1 MENSFKNLI
10 EESKSILILLPGNPN
25 LDQVA
30 SGLSLYLGLKD
41 KKDISISCPTPMVV
55 EFNRLVGVDKISPE
69 AGNKNLVIK
78 FKDYQANDIE
88 RVSYDIENGQF
99 KLSVIPKPGLVSPKK
114 DQLEISYS
122 GVAGD
127 TIILIGGTSQGDFPA
142 LSSKEAN
149 DAKIIHVGKNAL
161 QADGGKS
168 ILSFAR
174 PGSSVSEI
182 CYSLISEVG
191 QIDSDIA
198 TNLLA
203 GIEDTSE
210 NFAAD
215 GVTAETFEIVAH
227 LIRSGGKRPSKVVPE
242 SFPQGA
248 LPGHA
253 LFGPEFPEEKEDKG
267 APDDWL
273 QPKVYKGT
281 SIS

>member
-10 EESKSILILLPGNPN
+10 QESKSLLVLLPQNPN

-30 SGLSLYLGLKD
+30 SGLSLYLALKD
-41 KKDISISCPTPMVV
+41 KKDVSVSCPTPMVV
-55 EFNRLVGVDKISPE
+55 EFNRLVGVDRISPE

-122 GVAGD
+122 GLSGD
-127 TIILIGGTSQGDFPA
+127 TIILVGGDTQASFPA
-142 LSSKEAN
+142 LSAKGAN
-149 DAKIIHVGKNAL
+149 DSKIIHVGKKAL
-161 QADGGKS
+161 DGGGEKT

-174 PGSSVSEI
+174 PASSVSEI
-182 CYSLISEVG
+182 VYSLISEVG
-191 QIDSDIA
+191 QVEPDIA
-198 TNLLA
+198 SNLLA
-203 GIEDTSE
+203 GIEEAGDS
-210 NFAAD
+210 FSAD

-227 LIRSGGKRPSKVVPE
+227 LLRSGGKRPTKTAE
-242 SFPQGA
+242 AFPQG
-248 LPGHA
+248 LPTNA
-253 LFGPEFPEEKEDKG
+253 LFSGETPEEKEDKG
-267 APDDWL
+267 TPDDWL